1 VGSVGFVAKNF
12 EELVAD
18 TFMLL
23 MCLATFT
30 NVIARYIFNES
41 FQWAEEFSRYS
52 FIWVVFIGAAL
63 CTKHKRHIVI
73 DGFVLALPKRLT
85 HLISSFVDLVSIG
98 FMLVLIYY
106 GWVLCTFATQPTS
119 TLKIPQYLVYAVV
132 PLSAILIT
140 IYSVRDLRHDLRA
153 YIAGGEA

>member
-1 VGSVGFVAKNF
+1 VGSVGFVTKNF
-12 EELVAD
+12 EELVAG

-85 HLISSFVDLVSIG
+85 HLISSFVDLITIG

-119 TLKIPQYLVYAVV
+119 TLKIPQ
-132 PLSAILIT
+132 PG
-140 IYSVRDLRHDLRA
+140 LR
-153 YIAGGEA
+153 GGAPVGNPDNHLLCQGPSPRPPCLHCGG